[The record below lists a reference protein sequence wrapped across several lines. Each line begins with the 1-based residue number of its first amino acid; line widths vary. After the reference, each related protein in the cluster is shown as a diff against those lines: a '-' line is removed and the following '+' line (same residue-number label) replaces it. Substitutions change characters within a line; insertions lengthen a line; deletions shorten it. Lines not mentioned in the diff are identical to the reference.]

1 MMRWNIRSMR
11 SGSAIAGL
19 RVLDASLSRLAAEV
33 KPSLAL
39 ELHVFVRRG
48 ERVARDE
55 PQPRLPHARSD
66 AIQPCNLID
75 RRDDHVVVDQLLDAV
90 HGRLPP
96 LPIQLTRLLPEEP
109 VNVRVASVRVDAT
122 PHEELL

>member
-1 MMRWNIRSMR
+1 
-11 SGSAIAGL
+11 
-19 RVLDASLSRLAAEV
+19 
-33 KPSLAL
+33 
-39 ELHVFVRRG
+39 
-48 ERVARDE
+48 VARDE

-66 AIQPCNLID
+66 VVQPCNLID

-109 VNVRVASVRVDAT
+109 VNVRVASVRVDAPPT
-122 PHEELL
+122 RSCSIRVAALPNRLLPPWIRFLYFFSAT